1 MTHLSFTQQY
11 EQLVDKNNSRQNFPI
26 DLELKTF
33 FGQLLYIVVVPIP
46 KSRELQTTEPETL
59 CLVVIWQVHL
69 SSDSHPV
76 LLVPSYLQTSTLDP
90 IDIKS
95 IQCIVSHVK
104 DGRKWTLVNCSG
116 PLAHAVFS
124 KAD

>member
-11 EQLVDKNNSRQNFPI
+11 EQLVNKNQDYQNFPI

-33 FGQLLYIVVVPIP
+33 FGQLLNIVVIPIP
-46 KSRELQTTEPETL
+46 KSGELQMTEPETL

-69 SSDSHPV
+69 LSDSYPV
-76 LLVPSYLQTSTLDP
+76 LSVPSYSQTSALDP
-90 IDIKS
+90 IDVKS
-95 IQCIVSHVK
+95 IQCIVGHVK
-104 DGRKWTLVNCSG
+104 DRRKWALVDHSG

-124 KAD
+124 EVD